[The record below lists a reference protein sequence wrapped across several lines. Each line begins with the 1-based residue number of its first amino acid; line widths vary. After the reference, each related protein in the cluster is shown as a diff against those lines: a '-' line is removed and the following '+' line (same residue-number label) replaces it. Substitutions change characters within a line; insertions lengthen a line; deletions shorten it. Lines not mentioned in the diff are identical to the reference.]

1 MTGGGGGRA
10 AIDQPGA
17 VRAGEELDPGRLA
30 AWLAERLGPDAGRV
44 EIEQFP
50 AGHSN
55 LTYLVRTSAGEYVL
69 RRPPFGNR
77 VKTAHDMGREFRVL
91 SALAP
96 VFPPAPRPLL
106 LCEDEQVIGAPFYL
120 MERRQGVVIR
130 RALPDAL
137 SGRPDLAGRLC
148 ESLVDTLAALHA
160 VDYRA
165 VGLGDFGRPDG
176 YAARQVTGWTE
187 RYRAAATD
195 QVPDMDRVA
204 AWLAERTP
212 PERGGGAAVI
222 HNDLKFDNVMFAADD
237 PARVVAVLDWEMA
250 TIGDP
255 LMDLGTS
262 LAYWIEPGDPE
273 PLRAVAMGPT
283 TAPGMWTRRQV
294 VHHYSLRTGRAVD
307 SLAFYHAFG
316 LFKLA
321 VIVQQIY
328 ARYARGYTRDQRFAT
343 MNRMVAVLAAAAARI
358 GPGGGATDWP

>member
-1 MTGGGGGRA
+1 MRGA
-10 AIDQPGA
+10 LDEPGA
-17 VRAGEELDPGRLA
+17 VRAGEALDQGALA
-30 AWLAERLGPDAGRV
+30 AWLAGGLGPMTGPLK
-44 EIEQFP
+44 IEQFP

-55 LTYLVRTSAGEYVL
+55 LTYLVRTGGGEYVL

-106 LCEDEQVIGAPFYL
+106 LCEDERVIGAPFYL

-130 RALPDAL
+130 RALPDAFT
-137 SGRPDLAGRLC
+137 GRAYVASRLC

-165 VGLGDFGRPDG
+165 VGLGDFGRPAG
-176 YAARQVTGWTE
+176 YVARQVTGWTE

-195 QVPDMDRVA
+195 HIADMERVA

-212 PERGGGAAVI
+212 PERGAAVI
-222 HNDLKFDNVMFAADD
+222 HNDLKFDNVMFATDD

-307 SLAFYHAFG
+307 NLGFYHVFG

-328 ARYARGYTRDQRFAT
+328 ARYVRGLTHDQRFAT
-343 MNRMVAVLAAAAARI
+343 MNRMVAVLAAEGARI
-358 GPGGGATDWP
+358 GPGGAVTDWP